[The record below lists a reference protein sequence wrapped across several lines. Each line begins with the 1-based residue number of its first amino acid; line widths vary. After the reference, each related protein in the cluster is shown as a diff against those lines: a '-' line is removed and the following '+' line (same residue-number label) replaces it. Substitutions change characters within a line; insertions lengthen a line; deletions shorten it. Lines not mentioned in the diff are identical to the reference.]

1 VTACNADEFGTNCE
15 EVDASGTET
24 VGQTLENELRVLV
37 KVGLPEARTVLL
49 PQLFD
54 LRCVRQEVRGD
65 GANDSVLA
73 LEHALK
79 EAVALLGEGDRADAA
94 RALLGL
100 DPRTRSFKRPRRREA
115 AKNFLLGPGYD
126 TQTFRRRYEEALIS
140 DVAYALHKL
149 ESHVRLGFPLTRDEL
164 ENLGAGP
171 RRSEPHDGG
180 DEGFRLIRT
189 SGELKATLFHI

>member
-1 VTACNADEFGTNCE
+1 MSGRRCRSATPHCPPSWHEPGPRPLTSRGGNQSSERPRPDRACKSDECRTDCE
-15 EVDASGTET
+15 KVDISRTEPA
-24 VGQTLENELRVLV
+24 GQTLESELRVLV
-37 KVGLPEARTVLL
+37 RLGLPEARPDLL
-49 PQLFD
+49 PRLFD

-65 GANDSVLA
+65 AADDSLLA

-79 EAVALLGEGDRADAA
+79 EAVSLLGAGDRADAA

-149 ESHVRLGFPLTRDEL
+149 ESHVRLGFPLT
-164 ENLGAGP
+164 
-171 RRSEPHDGG
+171 
-180 DEGFRLIRT
+180 
-189 SGELKATLFHI
+189 